1 MSVPGPPD
9 DPYVFARSPFVFP
22 ELGVQRS
29 SSSSRA
35 PFLAGVLITT
45 TFVLG
50 TKAENPLAKQH
61 AGRIQHPR
69 GVSRVGGRSSCA
81 GVRELLGRVSCSLR
95 AQGALSA
102 KGGTSRR
109 RGRGSGS
116 PLALLR
122 RGSKPRSWGAD
133 SAASWVPYRRVRPP
147 RRLTQRSHRQVT
159 GSHSVSPWLRRG
171 RRALGH
177 AEATG
182 RTHHAVEVGH
192 GKTMAWPLPGHARD
206 TRGGG
211 ADARGRRLSRGALL
225 AVGVELACLLE
236 DVLGDHEG
244 GAGEDDEV

>member
-1 MSVPGPPD
+1 MEQQKVPPKKGRFSAGLVVSARDLRGGGRTVSVPGPPD

-50 TKAENPLAKQH
+50 TKAENPLAKQY

-116 PLALLR
+116 PLPFLR
-122 RGSKPRSWGAD
+122 RGSKPRLRAGSGV
-133 SAASWVPYRRVRPP
+133 SWVPYRRVRPP

-159 GSHSVSPWLRRG
+159 GRSQRFPVASAWPTRTRPRRSHGEDTLCGRSGPRENHGMASAWPRARHAGWGRRRG
-171 RRALGH
+171 
-177 AEATG
+177 
-182 RTHHAVEVGH
+182 
-192 GKTMAWPLPGHARD
+192 W
-206 TRGGG
+206 
-211 ADARGRRLSRGALL
+211 
-225 AVGVELACLLE
+225 
-236 DVLGDHEG
+236 
-244 GAGEDDEV
+244 